1 MFALALYNR
10 LLPRKLQNAVP
21 KSLKKPSLIWL
32 FTLGYL
38 SLILL
43 LPINALIFKSL
54 TIGIGEF
61 WQTAID
67 PVALSA
73 YEVTFVTALAAGLI
87 NGVMGTLI
95 AWILVRYQ
103 FPGQKIINGAIDI
116 PFVLPTSVA
125 GLVLAT
131 IYSNNG
137 WIGQFFAPFG
147 IKIAF
152 TRLGVLIAMLFIS
165 LPFVVRTLQ
174 PVLLELEPEIEQ
186 AAHSLGASD
195 GQTFWRVIL
204 PPLIPPILTGMALG
218 FSRAVGEYGS
228 VVMVAANMPFKD
240 LITPVLVFQKL
251 EQYDTVGAT
260 TIGTVLLM
268 VSLVLL
274 LLINLLQ
281 QWSRRYAD

>member
-1 MFALALYNR
+1 MTNLSNH
-10 LLPRKLQNAVP
+10 LLPL
-21 KSLKKPSLIWL
+21 KSLKVAKAQRKFPVIWVL
-32 FTLGYL
+32 TLSYL

-43 LPINALIFKSL
+43 LPITALITKSL

-73 YEVTFVTALAAGLI
+73 YEVTFITALVAGLI
-87 NGVMGTLI
+87 NGVMGTLV
-95 AWILVRYQ
+95 AWILVRYE
-103 FPGQKIINGAIDI
+103 FPGKKIINGAIDI
-116 PFVLPTSVA
+116 PFALPTSVA

-137 WIGQFFAPFG
+137 WIGQFFDPFG

-165 LPFVVRTLQ
+165 LPFIVRTLQ

-186 AAHSLGASD
+186 AAHSLGATDS
-195 GQTFWRVIL
+195 QTFWRVIL

-240 LITPVLVFQKL
+240 LIAPVLVFQKL
-251 EQYDTVGAT
+251 EQYDYVGAT
-260 TIGTVLLM
+260 TIGTVLLL

-274 LLINLLQ
+274 LIINLLQ